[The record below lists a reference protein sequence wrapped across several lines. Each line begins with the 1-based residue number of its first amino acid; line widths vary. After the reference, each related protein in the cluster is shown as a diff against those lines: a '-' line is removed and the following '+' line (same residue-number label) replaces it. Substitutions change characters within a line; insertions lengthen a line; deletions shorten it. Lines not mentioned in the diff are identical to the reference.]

1 MTNPALDDVRR
12 YAIEFT
18 ILHKTLG
25 FSRVT
30 QSEKC
35 EFSLHQNSSGDRAAG
50 ARDEINY
57 AD

>member
-1 MTNPALDDVRR
+1 MTSPALDDVRR

-30 QSEKC
+30 QSENVNFPFTKIALGIAPL
-35 EFSLHQNSSGDRAAG
+35 EHGMK
-50 ARDEINY
+50 
-57 AD
+57 